1 MAFQTIRPGPPPCKC
16 GCGSNWF
23 REVSFAK
30 LPEWPWPEP
39 LDCYTKSPIDVL
51 VCLCGQ
57 LIPPVLPPGFLER
70 GPRTPAS
77 LVLNYLQR
85 AEECSPALALAHFK
99 SQVAVERAQLPVL
112 EERVRKLELAI
123 KQRLAEQ
130 PVTVGQLHN
139 LGRAQL
145 VRELQKV
152 GINYRKARK
161 AVEAVFLVIQEG
173 LRNEWSVRT
182 PIGELYLNI
191 NKPPRE
197 DDRRR
202 KEILPKQRL
211 RVVFK
216 LNPDLLDG
224 ETKKTN
230 KKGQNHA

>member
-1 MAFQTIRPGPPPCKC
+1 MAFQTIHLGPPPCKC
-16 GCGSNWF
+16 ACGSNWF
-23 REVSFAK
+23 REVSFV
-30 LPEWPWPEP
+30 EPEP
-39 LDCYTKSPIDVL
+39 PLRDPIDLYVRSTIEVL

-57 LIPPVLPPGFLER
+57 LVPPVLPPAFRER
-70 GPRTPAS
+70 GPRTAAS
-77 LVLNYLQR
+77 RLLNHLQK
-85 AEECSPALALAHFK
+85 AEECSEAHALAQFK
-99 SQVAVERAQLPVL
+99 KQVAVERAQLPVL

-130 PVTVGQLHN
+130 PVTVGLRHN

-152 GINYRKARK
+152 GINYRKARQ
-161 AVEAVFLVIQEG
+161 VVDAVFLVIQEG

-197 DDRRR
+197 GDRRR

-224 ETKKTN
+224 ETKKT
-230 KKGQNHA
+230 KKNGQK